1 MQYSGLLRQVIFLPP
16 KINLLLKVPKRKW
29 YVLCA
34 ATQRWVNWFILNM
47 GYNSAK
53 LKNKKQRKDTKDKEA
68 APNLNSSSLNQVLAI
83 RIKTIHLFC
92 SNVVASLERALN
104 VDVLFKTSFLKV
116 PSHVKLR
123 FIKGDWQR
131 TKYLLSINSL
141 FINRNKKTHVNLSFR
156 LLIN

>member
-16 KINLLLKVPKRKW
+16 KINLLLNVPKRKW

-34 ATQRWVNWFILNM
+34 ATQRWMNWFILNM

-68 APNLNSSSLNQVLAI
+68 APNLNSSSLNQVHAI

-92 SNVVASLERALN
+92 LNVVASVERAL
-104 VDVLFKTSFLKV
+104 FLKV
-116 PSHVKLR
+116 PSHVKLG
-123 FIKGDWQR
+123 FIKEDWQR

-141 FINRNKKTHVNLSFR
+141 FINRNKKTHVNLNFR
-156 LLIN
+156 LIIN